1 MKPYYEEDGIVIY
14 HGDCRKIL
22 PGLPAA
28 DLVLTD
34 PPYGIGLTRTYG
46 PKHNQKPNIVGDDE
60 RFDPAHLIAYEQ
72 TTIIWGGN
80 NFANSLPV
88 GGWLC
93 WDKRCNE
100 AADRMHGSP
109 FELAWSSDQ
118 SKFKMYRIMHGGI
131 VNADSWGC
139 GRYHPTQKPISLMA
153 AIIKDFKCNSVR
165 DPYMGSGTTLIAAKR
180 LRLPA
185 IGIEIDERYCEIA
198 AKRLSQ
204 GVLELTA

>member
-1 MKPYYEEDGIVIY
+1 MTPYYQEGGITIY
-14 HGDCRKIL
+14 HGDCREIVPQL
-22 PGLPAA
+22 PLA

-34 PPYGIGLTRTYG
+34 PPYGINLTRQFM
-46 PKHNQKPNIVGDDE
+46 PKGSQKCNIFGDDE
-60 RFDPAHLIAYEQ
+60 PFNPLHLLGRGACV
-72 TTIIWGGN
+72 IWGAN
-80 NFANSLPV
+80 NFADRLPP

-118 SKFKMYRIMHGGI
+118 SKFKMYRIMHGGV
-131 VNADSWGC
+131 VNADGWGY

-153 AIIKDFKCNSVR
+153 AIIKDFKCNSVC

-180 LRLPA
+180 LGVSA
-185 IGIEIDERYCEIA
+185 IGIEIEERYCEIA
-198 AKRLSQ
+198 AKRLS
-204 GVLELTA
+204 